1 MEADGR
7 TPAASVSYRD
17 VTKRYPGQ
25 SSPAIN
31 HLSLEIPAGDICV
44 LVGPSGCGKTTAMRM
59 LNRTVEITEGDILIG
74 DTSVRD
80 RDPSELRREMGYVIQ
95 QTGLF
100 PHRTVADNIA
110 TVPEAGGLGPRAH
123 PEAGR

>member
-31 HLSLEIPAGDICV
+31 HLSLELGTC
-44 LVGPSGCGKTTAMRM
+44 R
-59 LNRTVEITEGDILIG
+59 LNAWL
-74 DTSVRD
+74 
-80 RDPSELRREMGYVIQ
+80 YC
-95 QTGLF
+95 
-100 PHRTVADNIA
+100 
-110 TVPEAGGLGPRAH
+110 RAS
-123 PEAGR
+123 